1 MFNRDLVKGSISLAI
16 LQLLSE
22 QDMYG
27 YALSKEMERR
37 SDSKL
42 LLKEGTLYPA
52 LQKLEQQG
60 VISSYWRVQ
69 SKGPDR
75 RYYAITPEGR
85 ELLAAKTQEWGRF
98 VSVMSKVLRGTAD
111 EK

>member
-1 MFNRDLVKGSISLAI
+1 MFNRDLVKGSISLAL

-22 QDMYG
+22 QDLYG
-27 YALSKEMERR
+27 YALSKEMEKR
-37 SDSKL
+37 SDSHL

-60 VISSYWRVQ
+60 LISSYWSAE

-75 RYYAITPEGR
+75 KYYTITADGR
-85 ELLAAKTQEWGRF
+85 EMLKDKSREWNRF
-98 VSVMSKVLRGTAD
+98 VAVMSKVLGGSAD
-111 EK
+111 ER